1 MLRIQG
7 ELMRHEP
14 FHNLV
19 ILDVLRA
26 TVLNGPTSMA
36 AKYSE
41 HFVSVLDDHEDEA
54 ELPSGLVAFVA
65 MTVSVSYA
73 ILIYTLMLFQV
84 YSILADWR
92 NRSGLHDPE
101 KVSYIPEHHYQVYG
115 KYQGLLRFIYMT
127 GDEGPKR
134 SHMLL
139 LQMYQHVM

>member
-1 MLRIQG
+1 
-7 ELMRHEP
+7 MRHEP

-41 HFVSVLDDHEDEA
+41 HFVSVLDDHEDEV

-84 YSILADWR
+84 YSVLADWH
-92 NRSGLHDPE
+92 NGSGPRDPE

>member
-1 MLRIQG
+1 
-7 ELMRHEP
+7 MRHKP

-26 TVLNGPTSMA
+26 TVFNGLTSMA

-41 HFVSVLDDHEDEA
+41 YFMSVLDDHEDEA
-54 ELPSGLVAFVA
+54 ELPSELIAFVA

-73 ILIYTLMLFQV
+73 ILIYTLMLLQV
-84 YSILADWR
+84 YSVLADWR
-92 NRSGLHDPE
+92 NRSGPRDPE

-115 KYQGLLRFIYMT
+115 KYQGLLRFIYTT

-134 SHMLL
+134 FHMLL
-139 LQMYQHVM
+139 SRMYRHVM